1 MPSPSESPVPPPQQ
15 QQQQQLLPSSCLNG
29 VPLEVELSKNHKL
42 AEADVISVKSWSER
56 RYDLPSLGESDA
68 ALFLHAR
75 NYDCERAKLLL
86 ENFFGMRRRLG
97 CFFGQR
103 DPDSSQLRTLFNT
116 LTVYPLEKKS
126 HRGRTVVLARLLDT
140 DPHRYD
146 FLIATK
152 YLSMVLD
159 ALIHENGCDPGGY
172 IFLFDLSNV
181 TQLHRNE
188 LSVSRLRN
196 FFAYFRDC
204 CPARWHGLHYLDLKP
219 GEDNLCR
226 RSKRQFAEEL
236 SIETHF
242 HELFHLHPTID
253 SIARIIPLDAL
264 PAELQGTSAHS
275 LAESHRRQVQKLVG
289 YRDWFLHMDQ
299 TFFFYPYRGHEL
311 YVEPMDTDNPE
322 YYQKLEQAKLIAL
335 QGALDSD
342 DVATNGHGE

>member
-1 MPSPSESPVPPPQQ
+1 MPSPSESPV
-15 QQQQQLLPSSCLNG
+15 QQLLPSTCLNG
-29 VPLEVELSKNHKL
+29 VPLEVELSRNHKL
-42 AEADVISVKSWSER
+42 AEADVNSVKSWSER
-56 RYDLPSLGESDA
+56 RYDLPSLSESDA

-103 DPDSSQLRTLFNT
+103 DPDSSQLRTFFNT
-116 LTVYPLEKKS
+116 LAVYPLEKKS

-146 FLIATK
+146 FLVATK

-159 ALIHENGCDPGGY
+159 ALIHEAGCDPGGY

-181 TQLHRNE
+181 TELHRNE

-242 HELFHLHPTID
+242 HELASVLYSRSFVEAPLTIV
-253 SIARIIPLDAL
+253 IFVRRLV
-264 PAELQGTSAHS
+264 S
-275 LAESHRRQVQKLVG
+275 LAPDDRQHRQDHPSGRAAGRVA
-289 YRDWFLHMDQ
+289 
-299 TFFFYPYRGHEL
+299 GHEPAQPRRVPSASGAEARRLSRLVPPHGPDVLLLSLSRSRGRL
-311 YVEPMDTDNPE
+311 YILRMH
-322 YYQKLEQAKLIAL
+322 I
-335 QGALDSD
+335 
-342 DVATNGHGE
+342 